1 MADGWDL
8 RYITSEGRSR
18 VHSHADEG
26 AEEPFEAFA
35 QDLPCAPRQQ
45 PPFAWKAASEF
56 EREFEISGA
65 DHDVAT
71 KLGDFKDPQWVV
83 PVGGT
88 LRLLKGGIYR
98 WSLRL
103 ERICHHRPQM
113 QIGVHGANHRRPWR
127 LMTTTRCSR
136 AKDEDP
142 WQERPGPGPQKRRDA
157 GVEVV
162 GVSEGETELVALHWK
177 RGRRERPMDR
187 EDTMTAMENHAWI
200 DTEKKLGQGESCW
213 DRIDELLQSHIKVI
227 VSLDGSEQSSC
238 AFEWALHGFAQSDRE
253 TELFLIHYYDNSK
266 EYLPPKWRKNAIQ
279 ADAEAKCTSYLVS
292 KRYTISIR
300 ERDQGKKIGELLC
313 QDIRKLEASFCIMGF
328 VGRKGKDKHIIGSNV
343 LEVMQ
348 RGKCSCVVFKESD
361 PGKLTTKRP
370 AKFVVSTGLNP
381 AATKAFV
388 DALRLSRPGDEIHVV
403 YIRPFLEPPS
413 KESKVTQAIRNKYD
427 AIFEGM
433 KDASAWPS
441 GKMVKF
447 ADRNVK
453 LVFAPQGIHEGIA
466 QALVRYAQ
474 NFEADFVLVGTN
486 VLRGERGKAPVG
498 SVSLQIVMQFPGN
511 CVVSS
516 FNPDTDQCF
525 AHPHVATQCLAPLHG
540 KSLQLDSTEPYGHGT
555 HRLGGDR
562 MLAEGDYI
570 HVEVVFDDIALT
582 SGSPL
587 MPVVC
592 MGGDGSRVR
601 LCPAS

>member
-8 RYITSEGRSR
+8 RYITSEEPPNLGSETRQGRSR

-142 WQERPGPGPQKRRDA
+142 WQERPG
-157 GVEVV
+157 
-162 GVSEGETELVALHWK
+162 
-177 RGRRERPMDR
+177 
-187 EDTMTAMENHAWI
+187 
-200 DTEKKLGQGESCW
+200 
-213 DRIDELLQSHIKVI
+213 
-227 VSLDGSEQSSC
+227 
-238 AFEWALHGFAQSDRE
+238 
-253 TELFLIHYYDNSK
+253 
-266 EYLPPKWRKNAIQ
+266 
-279 ADAEAKCTSYLVS
+279 
-292 KRYTISIR
+292 
-300 ERDQGKKIGELLC
+300 
-313 QDIRKLEASFCIMGF
+313 
-328 VGRKGKDKHIIGSNV
+328 
-343 LEVMQ
+343 
-348 RGKCSCVVFKESD
+348 
-361 PGKLTTKRP
+361 
-370 AKFVVSTGLNP
+370 
-381 AATKAFV
+381 
-388 DALRLSRPGDEIHVV
+388 
-403 YIRPFLEPPS
+403 
-413 KESKVTQAIRNKYD
+413 
-427 AIFEGM
+427 
-433 KDASAWPS
+433 
-441 GKMVKF
+441 
-447 ADRNVK
+447 
-453 LVFAPQGIHEGIA
+453 
-466 QALVRYAQ
+466 
-474 NFEADFVLVGTN
+474 
-486 VLRGERGKAPVG
+486 
-498 SVSLQIVMQFPGN
+498 
-511 CVVSS
+511 
-516 FNPDTDQCF
+516 
-525 AHPHVATQCLAPLHG
+525 
-540 KSLQLDSTEPYGHGT
+540 
-555 HRLGGDR
+555 GDR

-570 HVEVVFDDIALT
+570 HVEVDLRGLHLPFGTLAVAINAEPAEVVFDDIALT